1 MKICP
6 SKKCIHKGKWQPTTN
21 FYKKPMTK
29 DGLTEECIDCRSV
42 RQKEYTE
49 KKKRD
54 TKDFFNMIIG

>member
-1 MKICP
+1 
-6 SKKCIHKGKWQPTTN
+6 
-21 FYKKPMTK
+21 MTK